1 MTHWIIFVSLPAFT
15 MNILVLRRAF
25 GFLSFIVATVTY
37 LLTVQESV
45 PFWDCGEFTAA
56 AAEQQ
61 VPHPPGAPLFL
72 IVGKLFHLLPFGDPG
87 WRVNL
92 LSAFASAVTVG
103 LLYLVIVQVI
113 ENFRGKKYESFGDA
127 IAVFGSAFV
136 GATAL
141 TFSDTFWFNAVES
154 EVYASSTLLVAII
167 VWLMMRWNEEADNPG
182 HEKYLLLIAYIIGLS
197 TGVHLFSILAI
208 FSLALV
214 VYFRKYDFKLTSF
227 FVMGAITVL
236 SFGLIYP
243 GIVKVLPSMLG
254 GNLFKTEARDY
265 VIMDSLFPRILAIG
279 TIIGA
284 AFGTYHASKNNKP
297 ILNLACSSFLLI
309 ILGYSTYT
317 QILLRSNANPPMNEN
332 TPNDLIKLSAY
343 LGREQYGDAP
353 SWPRRWQTDPMY
365 TSRHM
370 DYGPWFEPPRKA
382 VTRQDGMQYSVPDFS
397 AMKKNMSGEM
407 SYLFKYQLN
416 HMYLRYF
423 YWNFMGR
430 VGDLQD
436 APATMSSNK
445 NSLEFKEFNYLSG
458 YKDIFP
464 ITFFALPLLLGLFGM
479 VFHFKKQPRMALV
492 YLTLFLLTGLLAAYA
507 QNQQNPQPR
516 ERDYFYVGSF
526 FVWCMWIGIGTYG
539 IISTILKRDEN
550 FSTAIAG
557 GAIALCFIAVPVNM
571 GMGGWKMHDRSGN
584 FLPFDYSYNVL
595 QSLDKD
601 AIVFTYG
608 DNDTFPLWYMQDVAG
623 VRRDVRVVNLSLGQ
637 TGWYM
642 YELKN
647 RAPWGAKKIP
657 LTFSDN
663 SLLADETSNEA
674 IGPELSEAES
684 ITIPVSQEILKRF
697 TNDSTILANGV
708 MQFNFNGDGNP
719 RPGEKEDVPV
729 FYKGPQHKLVADIMK
744 VVKFERPVYFTQ
756 GADSYMGMDEYLR
769 IEGLAQRVCPVKQG
783 PDQRYEIDIMDKSL
797 LNPVAD
803 DIAHTGPHYGF
814 KFRNLN
820 NKEVYYDEVHRRFMD
835 SYRMTFLNY
844 ASYQAEEKKDN
855 AKCVKILDAM
865 NRFISPEQFP
875 ITYVLEYQIGE
886 VYARAGAK
894 KQAKEF
900 FNRAIESAR
909 YIEENRLH
917 DIDRFARNYPPQE
930 IIKRAQ
936 SLKAQL

>member
-1 MTHWIIFVSLPAFT
+1 

-227 FVMGAITVL
+227 FVMGAITVV

-243 GIVKVLPSMLG
+243 GIVKVFPSMLG

-343 LGREQYGDAP
+343 LGREQYG
-353 SWPRRWQTDPMY
+353 
-365 TSRHM
+365 
-370 DYGPWFEPPRKA
+370 G
-382 VTRQDGMQYSVPDFS
+382 
-397 AMKKNMSGEM
+397 
-407 SYLFKYQLN
+407 
-416 HMYLRYF
+416 
-423 YWNFMGR
+423 
-430 VGDLQD
+430 
-436 APATMSSNK
+436 
-445 NSLEFKEFNYLSG
+445 
-458 YKDIFP
+458 
-464 ITFFALPLLLGLFGM
+464 
-479 VFHFKKQPRMALV
+479 
-492 YLTLFLLTGLLAAYA
+492 
-507 QNQQNPQPR
+507 
-516 ERDYFYVGSF
+516 
-526 FVWCMWIGIGTYG
+526 
-539 IISTILKRDEN
+539 KR
-550 FSTAIAG
+550 I
-557 GAIALCFIAVPVNM
+557 C
-571 GMGGWKMHDRSGN
+571 
-584 FLPFDYSYNVL
+584 
-595 QSLDKD
+595 
-601 AIVFTYG
+601 
-608 DNDTFPLWYMQDVAG
+608 
-623 VRRDVRVVNLSLGQ
+623 
-637 TGWYM
+637 
-642 YELKN
+642 
-647 RAPWGAKKIP
+647 
-657 LTFSDN
+657 
-663 SLLADETSNEA
+663 
-674 IGPELSEAES
+674 
-684 ITIPVSQEILKRF
+684 
-697 TNDSTILANGV
+697 
-708 MQFNFNGDGNP
+708 
-719 RPGEKEDVPV
+719 
-729 FYKGPQHKLVADIMK
+729 
-744 VVKFERPVYFTQ
+744 
-756 GADSYMGMDEYLR
+756 
-769 IEGLAQRVCPVKQG
+769 
-783 PDQRYEIDIMDKSL
+783 
-797 LNPVAD
+797 
-803 DIAHTGPHYGF
+803 
-814 KFRNLN
+814 
-820 NKEVYYDEVHRRFMD
+820 
-835 SYRMTFLNY
+835 
-844 ASYQAEEKKDN
+844 QA
-855 AKCVKILDAM
+855 
-865 NRFISPEQFP
+865 R
-875 ITYVLEYQIGE
+875 
-886 VYARAGAK
+886 
-894 KQAKEF
+894 
-900 FNRAIESAR
+900 
-909 YIEENRLH
+909 
-917 DIDRFARNYPPQE
+917 
-930 IIKRAQ
+930 
-936 SLKAQL
+936 